1 MHSGVAPLFGTL
13 LLAGSVLLA
22 GCGTAD
28 PAPAATTP
36 APVASQPA
44 EARDEL
50 AALAAAAQ
58 DRHLTAVYTLTA
70 PGQPDR
76 SLSVVRAADGS
87 WRVDVPGG
95 ALGGSADVS
104 LAQNGSGLFQCALP
118 SAGQPDSGCVRVAGP
133 DQPLDP
139 AIDPRLRHPFTD
151 WPEVF
156 TDRQAPLSVSVAA
169 LPGAKGR
176 CFAVESTSASV
187 SPPLDPGIYCYAP
200 DGTLTAARLPAG
212 TLTLAGTPTAAPAT
226 VALPGPLVDREPLPV
241 AGPPPGDPADNGGTD
256 SGGTGEDGSPEE
268 QGGGTGENGGTATSP
283 GDGG

>member
-1 MHSGVAPLFGTL
+1 MHPGVAPLFGAL
-13 LLAGSVLLA
+13 LIAGTALLA
-22 GCGTAD
+22 GCGSAA

-36 APVASQPA
+36 APTASQPT
-44 EARDEL
+44 EARDQL

-76 SLSVVRAADGS
+76 SISVVRATDRS

-104 LAQNGSGLFQCALP
+104 LAQNGAGVFQCALP
-118 SAGQPDSGCVRVAGP
+118 SAGQPESGCVRVAEP
-133 DQPLDP
+133 DQTLDP
-139 AIDPRLRHPFTD
+139 GIDPRMRHPFTD
-151 WPEVF
+151 WPEVL
-156 TDRQAPLSVSVAA
+156 TDRQAPLAVSAAA
-169 LPGAKGR
+169 LPGAQGA

-226 VALPGPLVDREPLPV
+226 VALPGPVVDREPLRI
-241 AGPPPGDPADNGGTD
+241 AAPPPGDSTENSEAT
-256 SGGTGEDGSPEE
+256 TEDGGS
-268 QGGGTGENGGTATSP
+268 TENGGSTGA
-283 GDGG
+283 DGSTGAGG